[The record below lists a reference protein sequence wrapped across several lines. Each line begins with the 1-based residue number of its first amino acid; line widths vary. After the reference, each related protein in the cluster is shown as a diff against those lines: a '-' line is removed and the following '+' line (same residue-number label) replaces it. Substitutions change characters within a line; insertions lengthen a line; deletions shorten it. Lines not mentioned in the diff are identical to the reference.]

1 MDILVRIRRIEDV
14 MINGMNAMKSCRLLF
29 LLMFV
34 AQGGTAAE
42 LYVDPAGADGNPGTL
57 GQPLATLH
65 RARDVA
71 RTIRDQS
78 VDIYLRG
85 GTHYL
90 GDTLKLESIDSG
102 TEQRP
107 VKWQPYPGESPV
119 LSGGSQLQLSW
130 KPFDGQILQVAVPPD
145 FNTDQLFVN
154 GQRLPM
160 ARYPNFDSTAQ
171 YFNGV
176 AADCI
181 SPTRAGRW
189 GDPTGG
195 FFHAMHNSHWGD
207 MHYRITGSDSEGGI
221 RYEGGWQNNRKSMP
235 HAEHRFVENI
245 FEELDAPGEWFHDSK
260 LHRLY
265 LFPPL
270 GVDMRKAHVEA
281 VQLEQLIVFRGD
293 QKTPVHHITL
303 HGLTLTHTARTFMKN
318 REPLLRSDWTT
329 WRGGAVMFDGA
340 EDCDVVGCTIQQVGS
355 NGIFVNGYNR
365 RIKISQTQVR
375 EAGASSISFVGNPQA
390 LRSPLY
396 NYHQKN
402 KLHQMDRKAGPK
414 TDDYPRD
421 CTVVDCLL
429 TRNGRFEKQTA
440 GVNLCMA
447 AGITVQHCSIY
458 DVPRAGINICDG
470 AFGGHLIEYC
480 DVFDTV
486 KETGDHGS
494 FNSWGRDRFWHPQR
508 EETEKW
514 LAQFPEMYR
523 WDAVETTVLR
533 NNRWRC
539 DRGWDIDLDDGSS
552 NYHIYNNLCLSGG
565 IKLREGYERIVE
577 NNVLVN
583 NTFHPHVWYR
593 SNGTSFRNNI
603 VFAPYAPAGM
613 KVGNYGSQIDGN
625 FFHQDEAELR
635 PAEELQRLTQA
646 DLRSKVGDALFVKPA
661 VADYRV
667 KKKSPARQ
675 GGFANFEMSGF
686 GVQSE
691 RLRAIVRTPVLPG
704 SPEEL
709 EIINEG
715 WGQSKVL
722 SPHKRSMKTRWQGAL
737 VKNVQTEGEK
747 SAAGLA
753 EVRGVMVLEVA
764 AGSFAQQ
771 IGLEPGDV
779 VLKVGQPVADVRLFL
794 AAVERGL
801 DGSVTVW
808 RNQRVQTLE
817 IK

>member
-1 MDILVRIRRIEDV
+1 MKNCWLLV
-14 MINGMNAMKSCRLLF
+14 LF
-29 LLMFV
+29 LV
-34 AQGGTAAE
+34 VSEDGTAAE
-42 LYVDPAGADGNPGTL
+42 LYVDPAGADGNSGTVT
-57 GQPLATLH
+57 QPFATLH

-78 VDIYLRG
+78 IDIYLRG

-90 GDTLKLESIDSG
+90 GDTLTLESVDSG
-102 TEQRP
+102 TKQLP
-107 VKWQPYPGESPV
+107 VQWQPYPGESPV
-119 LSGGSQLQLSW
+119 LSGGRPLQLTW
-130 KPFDGQILQVAVPPD
+130 QPFNGKILQAAVPAD
-145 FNTDQLFVN
+145 FTTDQLFVN

-181 SPTRAGRW
+181 SPARASRW
-189 GDPTGG
+189 EDPTGG

-207 MHYRITGSDSEGGI
+207 MHYRITGADSKGRI
-221 RYEGGWQNNRKSMP
+221 RYEGGWQNNRKSAP
-235 HAEHRFVENI
+235 HAKHRFVENI
-245 FEELDAPGEWFHDSK
+245 FEELDAPGEWFHDRR
-260 LHRLY
+260 LHRLF

-270 GVDMRKAHVEA
+270 GVDMRKAQVEA

-293 QKTPVHHITL
+293 QESPVRHITL
-303 HGLTLTHTARTFMKN
+303 RGLIFTHTARTFMKN

-329 WRGGAVMFDGA
+329 WRGGAVMFEGA
-340 EDCDVVGCTIQQVGS
+340 EDCNVVGCTIRRVGS
-355 NGIFVNGYNR
+355 NGVFVNGYNR
-365 RIKISQTQVR
+365 RIRISQTEVR
-375 EAGASSISFVGNPQA
+375 AAGASSISFVGKPQA

-402 KLHQMDRKAGPK
+402 TLEQMDRKIGPK

-440 GVNLCMA
+440 GVNICMA

-470 AFGGHLIEYC
+470 AFGGHLVEHC

-514 LAQFPEMYR
+514 LTQVPEMYR

-552 NYHIYNNLCLSGG
+552 NYQIYNNLCLSGG
-565 IKLREGYERIVE
+565 IKLREGYGRMVE

-593 SNGTSFRNNI
+593 SNDTSFRNNI

-613 KVGNYGSQIDGN
+613 KFDNYGSQIDEN
-625 FFHQDEAELR
+625 FFHQDEAPVR
-635 PAEELQRLTQA
+635 PAEELQRLSQA
-646 DLRSKVGDALFVKPA
+646 DLRSKVGDAMFVDPA
-661 VADYRV
+661 GCDYRV
-667 KKKSPARQ
+667 KQQSPARQ
-675 GGFANFEMSGF
+675 LGFVNFEMDRF
-686 GVQSE
+686 GVQCE
-691 RLRAIVRTPVLPG
+691 HLRAIVRTPVLPG

-709 EIINEG
+709 KLVNEG
-715 WGQSKVL
+715 WGQSQVR
-722 SPHKRSMKTRWQGAL
+722 SPHKKSMKTRWRGAL
-737 VKNVQTEGEK
+737 IKNIQTEGEK

-753 EVRGVMVLEVA
+753 EQRGVMVLEVA
-764 AGSFAQQ
+764 AGSFAEN

-779 VLKVGQPVADVRLFL
+779 VLEIGKPIANVREFLVAS
-794 AAVERGL
+794 ETNL
-801 DGSVTVW
+801 DGSLTIW
-808 RNQRVQTLE
+808 RNQQLRALE